1 MRIFGAPLAR
11 RIIFAVMI
19 PALLVSYVVS
29 SLFYMGAWQGFAALA
44 NLAESAA
51 AESQASGQPISLMD
65 GKLSF
70 SLPAD
75 MTDQSG
81 KLGTQANNMHVYS
94 DPTGQKAVIVIVGDN
109 TDEALPVLANRLLE
123 QQRSRDP
130 QLQVVTNKSIE
141 LKGHTLQQLDSII
154 SAKGQTAYSSIVL
167 GKVDNQLLT
176 IQVTL
181 PADNQQKAQTTA
193 ENIINTLVIK

>member
-1 MRIFGAPLAR
+1 MRNLVKYAGIG
-11 RIIFAVMI
+11 
-19 PALLVSYVVS
+19 LLV
-29 SLFYMGAWQGFAALA
+29 MGLAACDNNDTKA
-44 NLAESAA
+44 SAESAA

-123 QQRSRDP
+123 QQRSRDRSFRWSP
-130 QLQVVTNKSIE
+130 
-141 LKGHTLQQLDSII
+141 I
-154 SAKGQTAYSSIVL
+154 SLLSSKAIRCNNWTALSPR
-167 GKVDNQLLT
+167 KARRR
-176 IQVTL
+176 TL
-181 PADNQQKAQTTA
+181 PSCWAKWITNC
-193 ENIINTLVIK
+193 

>member
-1 MRIFGAPLAR
+1 MRNLVKYVGIG
-11 RIIFAVMI
+11 
-19 PALLVSYVVS
+19 LLV
-29 SLFYMGAWQGFAALA
+29 MGLAACDNNDSKTPA
-44 NLAESAA
+44 QNA
-51 AESQASGQPISLMD
+51 AESSAASQPVTLMD

-94 DPTGQKAVIVIVGDN
+94 DATGQKAVIVIVGDSTN
-109 TDEALPVLANRLLE
+109 EDLGVLSKRLEE

-141 LKGHTLQQLDSII
+141 VKGHTLQQLDTII
-154 SAKGQTAYSSIVL
+154 SAKGQTAYSSVLL
-167 GKVDNQLLT
+167 GKVGDKLLT
-176 IQVTL
+176 LQVTL
-181 PADNQQKAQTTA
+181 PADNQSQAQTEA
-193 ENIINTLVIK
+193 ENIINTLDIK

>member
-1 MRIFGAPLAR
+1 
-11 RIIFAVMI
+11 
-19 PALLVSYVVS
+19 
-29 SLFYMGAWQGFAALA
+29 
-44 NLAESAA
+44 
-51 AESQASGQPISLMD
+51 MD

-81 KLGTQANNMHVYS
+81 KLGTQRIICIVYS

-181 PADNQQKAQTTA
+181 PADNQQKRKPRLKTSS
-193 ENIINTLVIK
+193 IR